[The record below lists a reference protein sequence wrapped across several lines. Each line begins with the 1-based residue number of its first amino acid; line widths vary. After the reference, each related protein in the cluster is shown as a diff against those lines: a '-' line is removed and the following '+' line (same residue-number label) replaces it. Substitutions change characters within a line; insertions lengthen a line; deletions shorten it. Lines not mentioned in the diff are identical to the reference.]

1 MEEIFPAIIFLT
13 SGVIIGL
20 FIAILVGTIEK
31 NKEDEKLVSTVTRN
45 TIDISDLKEKYDK
58 LLEIH
63 NNLNEIIFHDLNIM
77 RNDIAEIYVEVNNKQ
92 NHKK

>member
-1 MEEIFPAIIFLT
+1 MEEIFGVILLLGCGFILGIFLAII
-13 SGVIIGL
+13 
-20 FIAILVGTIEK
+20 VGKIEK
-31 NKEDEKLVSTVTRN
+31 NKEDEKLVETVSRN